1 MPDTRHSEPGHSPC
15 GRIHRDQNGVVP
27 RIASVPQRITA
38 DDLTPHPMWPRQLAR
53 SMEDDCRTKMYA
65 NLGAWGDVREL
76 IENDVIFVVA
86 VREYASV
93 EEAADV
99 VM

>member
-1 MPDTRHSEPGHSPC
+1 
-15 GRIHRDQNGVVP
+15 
-27 RIASVPQRITA
+27 
-38 DDLTPHPMWPRQLAR
+38 MWPRQLAR